1 MKQPFVGMTRPN
13 KDNHIVE
20 PQVRLMGYKI
30 LAQHWR
36 PKRRIK
42 AGSLVV
48 DLMRGRMGTCVYRGW
63 IKGKEGN
70 RCSID
75 YGKRNK
81 HHALLGDCV
90 PVHPVGTFI
99 RDEDGNW
106 FKVMSTT
113 NPAAAEVSQC
123 FVKDD
128 ANAAN
133 TENDANAEG
142 AAANNTEND
151 ANAEGGAANNT
162 ENDANAEGG
171 AANTEN
177 DANAEG
183 ANTENDANAEG
194 GAANTENDANAEGA
208 AANTENDANAEGAAA
223 NTEND
228 ANAGA
233 RAGSSGVRGGSCVLQ
248 RRVRGRGRG
257 RGRGRV
263 TSVAPAAA
271 AAAPAANA
279 EAGADNTDN
288 DAGADANNGN
298 AEYPPPTDEGTS
310 IYVIS
315 AHVYV
320 ALFSR
325 LRHRDL
331 TSTSYLRTS
340 T

>member
-128 ANAAN
+128 ANAAS
-133 TENDANAEG
+133 
-142 AAANNTEND
+142 
-151 ANAEGGAANNT
+151 
-162 ENDANAEGG
+162 
-171 AANTEN
+171 
-177 DANAEG
+177 
-183 ANTENDANAEG
+183 
-194 GAANTENDANAEGA
+194 
-208 AANTENDANAEGAAA
+208 
-223 NTEND
+223 TEND

-233 RAGSSGVRGGSCVLQ
+233 GAGMSGVRGGSCVLQ

-263 TSVAPAAA
+263 TSVAPAT
-271 AAAPAANA
+271 AAPAANA